1 MKKMIFVAATM
12 AVVTGG
18 ISGCTSSSVELREG
32 GKMSFTY
39 ESPALGTDARK
50 AFVRAQDD
58 MTTICKLAGGLE
70 VKFPVERPPV
80 VIQPQPM
87 GVIERIAVGI
97 GENILRDLSGKTTV
111 RLDGTCVGADPETQ

>member
-1 MKKMIFVAATM
+1 MRKMISVAASM

-18 ISGCTSSSVELREG
+18 IAGCTSSSVELREG

-58 MTTICKLAGGLE
+58 MRSICKLAGGLK
-70 VKFPVERPPV
+70 VKFPVEPPP
-80 VIQPQPM
+80 I
-87 GVIERIAVGI
+87 VIEPQLKNVIEGIAVGI